1 MSYLPLEGRAIQP
14 ESKTSPQETTDDYM
28 DYGYVI
34 FTTIL
39 NVLFPNRNKNGV
51 IDGTPDFDINSTNFT
66 NCFEDGSFVFNDPS
80 HKLFNILLGA
90 NTDEE
95 LRTCRLNES
104 VVANTK
110 DPLTGSFDVLRST
123 SHMLLNQLSDER
135 KDQINIKWKIS
146 QLAYDHNNIPGTSTK
161 EKAVYVKKK
170 IKKIKRKTFTRQKY
184 WKHNGSTA
192 IYERFI
198 TPKGMA
204 GIEAICNPKNPDMP
218 NTSFLKKRSGKK
230 LLKFYC
236 LEFEK
241 KPVPGTENKAES
253 KNEVETYYLTFVKS
267 ETTPHGSTASRTIIR
282 DVIEKSLR
290 RINQINQFVK
300 MGSDIDDFALPF
312 SPESSEGREAY
323 PYRKDSLQSPGED
336 EQFDRARLND
346 NFNKYFNGARVCN
359 STDELQCHTE
369 SSQYSGNGIITDG
382 QESIPFMRASFEF
395 FVPSPITKIIVD
407 TLEPVKKVFCSYK
420 YHNKQPKSKKPT
432 RANATSRE
440 DQVRVYKD
448 NQLILHNAFKAAI
461 ANALAT
467 HALHGG
473 GKIKRKTK
481 RRRRYNKKKCSKKR
495 MKQKVKKK
503 MKRRGKTK
511 KKIKKISR
519 LTRKSKKKR

>member
-110 DPLTGSFDVLRST
+110 DPLTGSFDVFRST

-198 TPKGMA
+198 
-204 GIEAICNPKNPDMP
+204 
-218 NTSFLKKRSGKK
+218 SVS
-230 LLKFYC
+230 
-236 LEFEK
+236 
-241 KPVPGTENKAES
+241 
-253 KNEVETYYLTFVKS
+253 
-267 ETTPHGSTASRTIIR
+267 
-282 DVIEKSLR
+282 
-290 RINQINQFVK
+290 
-300 MGSDIDDFALPF
+300 
-312 SPESSEGREAY
+312 
-323 PYRKDSLQSPGED
+323 
-336 EQFDRARLND
+336 
-346 NFNKYFNGARVCN
+346 
-359 STDELQCHTE
+359 
-369 SSQYSGNGIITDG
+369 
-382 QESIPFMRASFEF
+382 
-395 FVPSPITKIIVD
+395 
-407 TLEPVKKVFCSYK
+407 
-420 YHNKQPKSKKPT
+420 
-432 RANATSRE
+432 
-440 DQVRVYKD
+440 
-448 NQLILHNAFKAAI
+448 
-461 ANALAT
+461 
-467 HALHGG
+467 
-473 GKIKRKTK
+473 
-481 RRRRYNKKKCSKKR
+481 
-495 MKQKVKKK
+495 
-503 MKRRGKTK
+503 
-511 KKIKKISR
+511 
-519 LTRKSKKKR
+519 